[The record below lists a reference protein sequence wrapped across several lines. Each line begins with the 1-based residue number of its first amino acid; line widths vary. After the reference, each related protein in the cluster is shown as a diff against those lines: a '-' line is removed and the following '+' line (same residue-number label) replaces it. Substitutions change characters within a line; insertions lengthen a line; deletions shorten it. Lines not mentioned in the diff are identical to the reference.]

1 MTNFSSGLKKELSR
15 GGVLDQLSKTLSQ
28 EINSIA
34 ILLEKGVELAEDC
47 AVTTCLQWEAPVS

>member
-1 MTNFSSGLKKELSR
+1 MTNFSSGLMNELSS
-15 GGVLDQLSKTLSQ
+15 VLAQLSNTLSR

-34 ILLEKGVELAEDC
+34 ILLEKGVEMADNC

>member
-1 MTNFSSGLKKELSR
+1 VTNFSSGLMNELSP
-15 GGVLDQLSKTLSQ
+15 VLAQLCNTLSR

-34 ILLEKGVELAEDC
+34 ILLEKGVEMADNC

>member
-1 MTNFSSGLKKELSR
+1 VNNFSSGLMKELSH
-15 GGVLDQLSKTLSQ
+15 GGVLDQLSKTLIQ
-28 EINSIA
+28 KIDNIA